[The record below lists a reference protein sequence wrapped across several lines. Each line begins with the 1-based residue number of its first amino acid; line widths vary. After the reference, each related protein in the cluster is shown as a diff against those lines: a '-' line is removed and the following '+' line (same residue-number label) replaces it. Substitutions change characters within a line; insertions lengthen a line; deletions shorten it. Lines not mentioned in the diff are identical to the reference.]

1 MSVCARGPARRTF
14 ERSRG
19 GGREEV
25 GWEVGRKKSGRE
37 TEIIS
42 ALRTRTE

>member
-1 MSVCARGPARRTF
+1 MSVCARGTARGTF
-14 ERSRG
+14 KKSRG

-25 GWEVGRKKSGRE
+25 GWEVGRKKPGRE